1 MDDIQLILTALS
13 QAPDLVEAARTYK
26 DVNDKAIN
34 TISTAVKQQPK
45 AIIPDSE
52 MTRLKNNISQ
62 TPCALPET
70 DEFTKAL
77 ADQVYKI
84 IAPVIRSEIKSAVG
98 ATDITIKHDH
108 THNHYSLA
116 GFWKIVNDT
125 AKKWIIGLGIFS
137 VVSIGAFAYWVHYV
151 RNSELFLGQR
161 CLDIYESEYVTDQEK
176 KEMFKDFYSVA
187 LCPKKYRDSPQVLRE
202 RIRKNEAIIYE
213 REVQSCF
220 KKGKFKTDKKVG
232 FGD

>member
-26 DVNDKAIN
+26 DVNDKTIN

-52 MTRLKNNISQ
+52 MEKLKNNISQ

-70 DEFTKAL
+70 DEFTKEL

-125 AKKWIIGLGIFS
+125 AKKWIIGLAMSTLILAATLVAGL
-137 VVSIGAFAYWVHYV
+137 VHLM
-151 RNSELFLGQR
+151 NSEMYLG
-161 CLDIYESEYVTDQEK
+161 
-176 KEMFKDFYSVA
+176 
-187 LCPKKYRDSPQVLRE
+187 KKYMEIYDSGLLTKSEKEKLLKDAYMVSLYPKAYEDYPKAFRE
-202 RIRKNEAIIYE
+202 RLRKNNSILND
-213 REVQSCF
+213 RELEKSF
-220 KKGKFKTDKKVG
+220 KGKISGKPKVE
-232 FGD
+232 F

>member
-52 MTRLKNNISQ
+52 MIRLKNNISQ

-125 AKKWIIGLGIFS
+125 AKKWIIGLAMSTLILAATL
-137 VVSIGAFAYWVHYV
+137 VIGLVHLT
-151 RNSELFLGQR
+151 NSEMYLGMKYME
-161 CLDIYESEYVTDQEK
+161 IYDSGLLTKSEKEK
-176 KEMFKDFYSVA
+176 
-187 LCPKKYRDSPQVLRE
+187 L
-202 RIRKNEAIIYE
+202 RKNNGILND
-213 REVQSCF
+213 RELEKSF
-220 KKGKFKTDKKVG
+220 KGKISGKPKVE
-232 FGD
+232 F

>member
-26 DVNDKAIN
+26 EVNDKAIN

-125 AKKWIIGLGIFS
+125 AKKWIIGLGIF
-137 VVSIGAFAYWVHYV
+137 
-151 RNSELFLGQR
+151 
-161 CLDIYESEYVTDQEK
+161 
-176 KEMFKDFYSVA
+176 
-187 LCPKKYRDSPQVLRE
+187 P
-202 RIRKNEAIIYE
+202 
-213 REVQSCF
+213 
-220 KKGKFKTDKKVG
+220 
-232 FGD
+232 

>member
-1 MDDIQLILTALS
+1 
-13 QAPDLVEAARTYK
+13 
-26 DVNDKAIN
+26 
-34 TISTAVKQQPK
+34 
-45 AIIPDSE
+45 

-125 AKKWIIGLGIFS
+125 AKKWIIGLALSTLILAATLITG
-137 VVSIGAFAYWVHYV
+137 VVHLM
-151 RNSELFLGQR
+151 NSEMYLG
-161 CLDIYESEYVTDQEK
+161 
-176 KEMFKDFYSVA
+176 
-187 LCPKKYRDSPQVLRE
+187 KKYMEIYDSGLLTKSEKEKLFNDSYTVSRYPKAYKGYPKSFRE
-202 RIRKNEAIIYE
+202 RLHRNKAIINN
-213 REVQSCF
+213 RELEKSV
-220 KKGKFKTDKKVG
+220 KGKISGKPKVE
-232 FGD
+232 F

>member
-26 DVNDKAIN
+26 EVNDKAIN

-62 TPCALPET
+62 TPCALSET

-98 ATDITIKHDH
+98 ATDITVNHEHKHR
-108 THNHYSLA
+108 HYAYSA
-116 GFWKIVNDT
+116 SFDMINDT
-125 AKKWIIGLGIFS
+125 AKKWIIGLSIFA
-137 VVSIGAFAYWVHYV
+137 VVAVGAFAYWVHYV
-151 RNSELFLGQR
+151 HNSELFLGQR
-161 CLDIYESEYVTDQEK
+161 CLEIYESEYVTDQEK

-187 LCPKKYRDSPQVLRE
+187 LCPKKYKDSPQALRE
-202 RIRKNEAIIYE
+202 RIRKNEAIIKD
-213 REVQSCF
+213 REFQSHF
-220 KKGKFKTDKKVG
+220 KKGKFRTDKTVE
-232 FGD
+232 F

>member
-1 MDDIQLILTALS
+1 
-13 QAPDLVEAARTYK
+13 
-26 DVNDKAIN
+26 
-34 TISTAVKQQPK
+34 
-45 AIIPDSE
+45 

-161 CLDIYESEYVTDQEK
+161 CMDICMSDYVTEKEK
-176 KEMFKDFYSVA
+176 KEMLKDCYWIAFY
-187 LCPKKYRDSPQVLRE
+187 PKKYQDSPQALRE

>member
-1 MDDIQLILTALS
+1 MTAQDNHKVLKCNNMDDTQLILTALS
-13 QAPDLVEAARTYK
+13 QVPDLVAAARTYK

-45 AIIPDSE
+45 AIIPDS
-52 MTRLKNNISQ
+52 
-62 TPCALPET
+62 
-70 DEFTKAL
+70 
-77 ADQVYKI
+77 
-84 IAPVIRSEIKSAVG
+84 
-98 ATDITIKHDH
+98 DINHEH
-108 THNHYSLA
+108 THRHHSIA
-116 GFWKIVNDT
+116 GFWNIVNDV

-161 CLDIYESEYVTDQEK
+161 CLEIYESEYVTDQEK

-187 LCPKKYRDSPQVLRE
+187 LCPKKYKDSPQALRE

-232 FGD
+232 F

>member
-1 MDDIQLILTALS
+1 MDDTQLILTALS
-13 QAPDLVEAARTYK
+13 QVPDLVEAARTYK
-26 DVNDKAIN
+26 EVNDKAIN
-34 TISTAVKQQPK
+34 TISIAVKKQPE

-52 MTRLKNNISQ
+52 MKKLKNSISQ
-62 TPCALPET
+62 TQCALPDA
-70 DEFTKAL
+70 DEFTKEI

-84 IAPVIRSEIKSAVG
+84 IAPSIRSEIKSSVG
-98 ATDITIKHDH
+98 ATDITLKHEH
-108 THNHYSLA
+108 THRHYSYSA
-116 GFWKIVNDT
+116 SFDMINDT

-161 CLDIYESEYVTDQEK
+161 CLEIYESEYVTDQEK

-187 LCPKKYRDSPQVLRE
+187 LCPKKYRDSPQALRE

-232 FGD
+232 F

>member
-1 MDDIQLILTALS
+1 
-13 QAPDLVEAARTYK
+13 
-26 DVNDKAIN
+26 
-34 TISTAVKQQPK
+34 
-45 AIIPDSE
+45 

-62 TPCALPET
+62 TPCALSET

-161 CLDIYESEYVTDQEK
+161 CLEIYESEYVTDQEK
-176 KEMFKDFYSVA
+176 KEMLKDCYWIAFY
-187 LCPKKYRDSPQVLRE
+187 PKKYHDSPQALRE
-202 RIRKNEAIIYE
+202 RIRKNEAIIKD
-213 REVQSCF
+213 REFQSHF
-220 KKGKFKTDKKVG
+220 KKGKFDTDKKVG